1 LDYKEFAKSIL
12 PKDLLDYFEITA
24 VKIIPENGKQEDYYL
39 ISLEENNTIPEDYN
53 LVEYESKGFYKA
65 RLIQDFPIRGRAVY
79 LEIYRRRW
87 RHKLSKQNIHRDF
100 TLIAEGTK
108 FTKEL
113 SDFLKQAH

>member
-12 PKDLLDYFEITA
+12 PRDLLDFFEITG
-24 VKIIPENGKQEDYYL
+24 VKIIPESINQEDYYV
-39 ISLEENNTIPEDYN
+39 ITLEENNIIPNEYN
-53 LVEYESKGFYKA
+53 LDDYESKGFYKA
-65 RLIQDFPIRGRAVY
+65 RLIQDFPLRGRGVY
-79 LEIYRRRW
+79 LEIHRRRW